1 MTVGSGAGRN
11 AGEPGSRPDGERE
24 TTSRRSRQPI
34 LAMLALLGIIL
45 LVLAVAINGG
55 L

>member
-1 MTVGSGAGRN
+1 MTIGSGAGWN

-34 LAMLALLGIIL
+34 LAVSEARY
-45 LVLAVAINGG
+45 AADQHF
-55 L
+55 